1 MKNYKHSEADP
12 PKNTMLMKK
21 GVFTL
26 IPSNFVRLLFPRTNN
41 LYIRARIIFAHW
53 QNLYFR
59 VGLSYEICVEEK
71 SAKDKW

>member
-41 LYIRARIIFAHW
+41 LYIRAQIIFAH
-53 QNLYFR
+53 
-59 VGLSYEICVEEK
+59 
-71 SAKDKW
+71 